1 MKNSTIYF
9 LGIGGIGMSALAQYF
24 LSEHYAVYGYDR
36 TPSPITDMLVRKGA
50 RIHFEPDIAKI
61 PQALEFAVYTPAVPE
76 SNPEFCHLRECG
88 VPLYK
93 RSQVLGHI
101 TERMPAIAVAGT
113 HGKTT
118 STAMVSHLLSP
129 ETRILAF
136 IGGIA
141 KNFNDNF
148 VLDEHPVIAV
158 AEADEFDR
166 SFLTMH
172 PSVAVITAADADHLD
187 IYGNREQML
196 NAFRQFALQ
205 SKILIVEETIA
216 GLFEHPCKRTYGT
229 GTDASY
235 SAFDL
240 RLSPNCA
247 TFSLRMPDGREI
259 RDLILHANGRYNILN
274 ATAAIAT
281 LIEQKNLNTT
291 LPIDV
296 SDEHIINKLKT
307 FAGVK
312 RRFDYIVNQNGRIF
326 IDDYAHHPQEI
337 QSFITAVR
345 SIYPGKHVCGIFQP
359 HLYSRTRDFAEQF
372 AEVLSELDETLLLP
386 IYPARELPIPGI
398 DSEHL
403 AALIKNPCKRVIG
416 KTELIPY
423 LKQHTPDVLLTIGAG
438 DIDRL
443 IPQIKREVY
452 GCS

>member
-1 MKNSTIYF
+1 
-9 LGIGGIGMSALAQYF
+9 MSALAQYF
-24 LSEHYAVYGYDR
+24 LSEQYAVYGYDR
-36 TPSPITDMLVRKGA
+36 TPSPVTDMLVRKGA
-50 RIHFEPDIAKI
+50 HIHFEPDIAKI
-61 PQALEFAVYTPAVPE
+61 PETLGFAVYTPAVPE
-76 SNPEFCHLRECG
+76 SNPEFRHLRKCG

-101 TERMPAIAVAGT
+101 TERMPSIAVAGT

-118 STAMVSHLLSP
+118 GTAMVSHLLSP
-129 ETRILAF
+129 ETPTLAF

-187 IYGNREQML
+187 IYGNREEML
-196 NAFRQFALQ
+196 DAFRQFALQ
-205 SKILIVEETIA
+205 SKTLIAEETVA

-229 GTDASY
+229 GTAADYRAL
-235 SAFDL
+235 DL
-240 RLSPNCA
+240 KLSPNCA

-274 ATAAIAT
+274 ATAATAT
-281 LIEQKNLNTT
+281 LIEQKKLDGA

-296 SDEHIINKLKT
+296 SDEHISNKFKT

-312 RRFDYIVNQNGRIF
+312 RRFDYIVNQSGRIF
-326 IDDYAHHPQEI
+326 IDDYAHHPREI

-345 SIYPGKHVCGIFQP
+345 SIYPGKRVCGIFQP
-359 HLYSRTRDFAEQF
+359 HLYSRTRDFAKQF
-372 AEVLSELDETLLLP
+372 AEVLSKLDEIILLP
-386 IYPARELPIPGI
+386 VYPARELPIPGI
-398 DSEHL
+398 DSEYL
-403 AALIKNPCKRVIG
+403 SSLITNPCKQVLD

-443 IPQIKREVY
+443 IPQIKAEVY

>member
-24 LSEHYAVYGYDR
+24 LSEHYDVYGYDR
-36 TPSPITDMLVRKGA
+36 TPSPVTDMLVSKGA
-50 RIHFEPDIAKI
+50 QIHFEPDIAKI
-61 PQALEFAVYTPAVPE
+61 PETLAFAVFTPAVPE
-76 SNPEFCHLRECG
+76 SNPEFCHLKKCG

-93 RSQVLGHI
+93 RAQVLGHL
-101 TERMPAIAVAGT
+101 TERMPAIAIAGT

-118 STAMVSHLLSP
+118 GTAMVSHLLSP
-129 ETRILAF
+129 GTRTLAF

-187 IYGNREQML
+187 IYGNRAEML
-196 NAFRQFALQ
+196 DAFRQFASQ
-205 SKILIVEETIA
+205 SETLIVEETIA
-216 GLFEHPCKRTYGT
+216 GLFQHPCKRTYGT
-229 GTDASY
+229 GTDADY
-235 SAFDL
+235 RAVDL

-247 TFSLRMPDGREI
+247 TFSLQMPSGREI

-281 LIEQKNLNTT
+281 LIEQKNLDGA
-291 LPIDV
+291 LPIDI
-296 SDEHIINKLKT
+296 SDEHISGKIKT

-312 RRFDYIVNQNGRIF
+312 RRFDYIVNQNGKVF
-326 IDDYAHHPQEI
+326 IDDYAHHPKEI

-345 SIYPGKHVCGIFQP
+345 SIYPGKRVCGVFQP

-372 AEVLSELDETLLLP
+372 AEVLSKLDETILLP
-386 IYPARELPIPGI
+386 VYPARELPIPGI
-398 DSEHL
+398 DSEYL
-403 AALIKNPCKRVIG
+403 SSLIKNPCKRVLD
-416 KTELIPY
+416 KTEFIPY

-443 IPQIKREVY
+443 IPQIKAEVY

>member
-1 MKNSTIYF
+1 
-9 LGIGGIGMSALAQYF
+9 MSALAQYF
-24 LSEHYAVYGYDR
+24 LSEHYNVYGYDR
-36 TPSPITDMLVRKGA
+36 TPSPVTDMLVSKGA
-50 RIHFEPDIAKI
+50 QIHFEPDIAKI
-61 PQALEFAVYTPAVPE
+61 PETLAFAVFTPAVPE
-76 SNPEFCHLRECG
+76 SNPEFCHLKMCG

-93 RSQVLGHI
+93 RAQVLGHL
-101 TERMPAIAVAGT
+101 TERMPAIAIAGT

-118 STAMVSHLLSP
+118 GTAMVSHLLSP
-129 ETRILAF
+129 GTRTLAF

-187 IYGNREQML
+187 IYGNRAEML
-196 NAFRQFALQ
+196 DAFRQFASQ
-205 SKILIVEETIA
+205 SETLIVEETIA
-216 GLFEHPCKRTYGT
+216 GLFQHPCKRTYGT
-229 GTDASY
+229 GTDADY
-235 SAFDL
+235 RAVDL

-247 TFSLRMPDGREI
+247 TFSLQMPSGREI

-281 LIEQKNLNTT
+281 LIEQKNLDGA
-291 LPIDV
+291 LPIDI
-296 SDEHIINKLKT
+296 SDEHISGKIKT

-312 RRFDYIVNQNGRIF
+312 RRFDYIVNQSGKVF
-326 IDDYAHHPQEI
+326 IDDYAHHPKEI

-345 SIYPGKHVCGIFQP
+345 SIYPGKRVCGVFQP

-372 AEVLSELDETLLLP
+372 AEVLSKLDETILLP
-386 IYPARELPIPGI
+386 VYPARELPIPGI
-398 DSEHL
+398 DSEYL
-403 AALIKNPCKRVIG
+403 SSLIKNPCKRVLD

-423 LKQHTPDVLLTIGAG
+423 MKQHTPDVLLTIGAG

-443 IPQIKREVY
+443 IPQIKAEVY

>member
-1 MKNSTIYF
+1 
-9 LGIGGIGMSALAQYF
+9 MSALAQYF
-24 LSEHYAVYGYDR
+24 LSEQYAVYGYDR
-36 TPSPITDMLVRKGA
+36 TPSPVTDMLVRKGA
-50 RIHFEPDIAKI
+50 HIHFEPDIAKI
-61 PQALEFAVYTPAVPE
+61 PETLGFAVYTPAVPE
-76 SNPEFCHLRECG
+76 NNPEFRHLRKCG

-101 TERMPAIAVAGT
+101 TERMPSIAVAGT

-118 STAMVSHLLSP
+118 GTAMVSHLLSP
-129 ETRILAF
+129 ETPTLAF

-187 IYGNREQML
+187 IYGNREEML
-196 NAFRQFALQ
+196 DAFRQFALQ
-205 SKILIVEETIA
+205 SKTLIAEETVA

-229 GTDASY
+229 GTAADYRAL
-235 SAFDL
+235 DL
-240 RLSPNCA
+240 KLSPNCA

-274 ATAAIAT
+274 ATAATAT
-281 LIEQKNLNTT
+281 LIEQKKLDGA

-296 SDEHIINKLKT
+296 SDEHISNKFKT

-312 RRFDYIVNQNGRIF
+312 RRFDYIVNQSGRIF
-326 IDDYAHHPQEI
+326 IDDYAHHPREI

-345 SIYPGKHVCGIFQP
+345 SIYPGKRVCGIFQP
-359 HLYSRTRDFAEQF
+359 HLYSRTRDFAKQF
-372 AEVLSELDETLLLP
+372 AEVLSKLDEIILLP
-386 IYPARELPIPGI
+386 VYPARELPIPGI
-398 DSEHL
+398 DSEYL
-403 AALIKNPCKRVIG
+403 SSLITNPCKQVLD

-443 IPQIKREVY
+443 IPQIKAEVY

>member
-36 TPSPITDMLVRKGA
+36 IPSPVTDMLVRKGA
-50 RIHFEPDIAKI
+50 HIHFEPDIAKI
-61 PQALEFAVYTPAVPE
+61 PETLGFAVYTPAVPE
-76 SNPEFCHLRECG
+76 SNPEFSHLKKCG

-93 RSQVLGHI
+93 RAQVLGHI
-101 TERMPAIAVAGT
+101 TERMPAIAIAGT

-118 STAMVSHLLSP
+118 GTAMVSHLLSP
-129 ETRILAF
+129 ETRTLAF

-172 PSVAVITAADADHLD
+172 PSVSVITAADADHLD
-187 IYGNREQML
+187 IYGNREEMID
-196 NAFRQFALQ
+196 AFRQFALQ
-205 SKILIVEETIA
+205 SKTLIVEETIA

-229 GTDASY
+229 G
-235 SAFDL
+235 SAADY
-240 RLSPNCA
+240 RAVDIRISPNCA
-247 TFSLRMPDGREI
+247 TFSLRMSSGREI

-274 ATAAIAT
+274 ATAAIAS
-281 LIEQKNLNTT
+281 LMEQKNLDGA

-296 SDEHIINKLKT
+296 SDEHISNKLKT

-312 RRFDYIVNQNGRIF
+312 RRFDYIVNQSGRIF

-337 QSFITAVR
+337 LAFITAVR
-345 SIYPGKHVCGIFQP
+345 SIYPGKRVCGIFQP
-359 HLYSRTRDFAEQF
+359 HLYSRTRDFATQF
-372 AEVLSELDETLLLP
+372 AEVLSKLDETLLLP

-398 DSEHL
+398 DSEYL
-403 AALIKNPCKRVIG
+403 SSLIKNPCKSVLN

-423 LKQHTPDVLLTIGAG
+423 LKQHTPEVLLTIGAG

-443 IPQIKREVY
+443 IPQIKSEVY

>member
-1 MKNSTIYF
+1 MKNSSIYF

-36 TPSPITDMLVRKGA
+36 TPSPVTDMLERKGA
-50 RIHFEPDIAKI
+50 RIHFEPDVAKI
-61 PQALEFAVYTPAVPE
+61 PETLEFAVYTPAVPE
-76 SNPEFCHLRECG
+76 SNPEFCHLRKCG

-93 RSQVLGHI
+93 RSQVLGHL
-101 TERMPAIAVAGT
+101 TERFPAIAVAGT

-118 STAMVSHLLSP
+118 TTAMVSHLLSP
-129 ETRILAF
+129 ETPTLAF

-148 VLDEHPVIAV
+148 VLDERPVIAV

-172 PSVAVITAADADHLD
+172 PSVAVITSADADHLD
-187 IYGNREQML
+187 IYGNKEELQ
-196 NAFRQFALQ
+196 NAFRQFARQ
-205 SKILIVEETIA
+205 SETLLAEETVA
-216 GLFEHPCKRTYGT
+216 GLFKHPRKRTYGT
-229 GTDASY
+229 GPAADYRAV
-235 SAFDL
+235 DL

-247 TFSLRMPDGREI
+247 TFSLQTPSGREI
-259 RDLILHANGRYNILN
+259 RDLVLHANGRYNILN

-281 LIEQKNLNTT
+281 LIEQKELDGA

-296 SDEHIINKLKT
+296 SDKHIADKLNT

-326 IDDYAHHPQEI
+326 IDDYAHHPQEM

-345 SIYPGKHVCGIFQP
+345 SIYPGKRVCGVFQP

-372 AEVLSELDETLLLP
+372 AKVLSLLDETILLP
-386 IYPARELPIPGI
+386 IYPAREQPIPGI

-403 AALIKNPCKRVIG
+403 AALIKNPCKRVLT

-423 LKQHTPDVLLTIGAG
+423 LKENTPDVLLTIGAG

-443 IPQIKREVY
+443 IPQIKAEVY
-452 GCS
+452 GRS

>member
-1 MKNSTIYF
+1 
-9 LGIGGIGMSALAQYF
+9 MSALAQYF
-24 LSEHYAVYGYDR
+24 LSEQYAVYGYDR
-36 TPSPITDMLVRKGA
+36 TPSPVTDMLVRKGVH
-50 RIHFEPDIAKI
+50 IHFEPDIAKI
-61 PQALEFAVYTPAVPE
+61 PETLGFAVYTPAVPE
-76 SNPEFCHLRECG
+76 SNPEFRHLRKCG

-101 TERMPAIAVAGT
+101 TERMPSIAVAGT

-118 STAMVSHLLSP
+118 GTAMVSHLLSP
-129 ETRILAF
+129 ETPTLAF

-187 IYGNREQML
+187 IYGNREEMVD
-196 NAFRQFALQ
+196 AFRQFALQ
-205 SKILIVEETIA
+205 SKTLIVEETIA

-229 GTDASY
+229 G
-235 SAFDL
+235 SAADYRAVDL
-240 RLSPNCA
+240 RISPNCA
-247 TFSLRMPDGREI
+247 TFSLRMSSGREI
-259 RDLILHANGRYNILN
+259 RNLILHANGRYNILN

-281 LIEQKNLNTT
+281 LMEQKNLDGA

-296 SDEHIINKLKT
+296 SDEHISNKLKT

-312 RRFDYIVNQNGRIF
+312 RRFDYIVNQSGRIF
-326 IDDYAHHPQEI
+326 IDDYAHHPREI

-345 SIYPGKHVCGIFQP
+345 SIYPGKRVCGIFQP
-359 HLYSRTRDFAEQF
+359 HLYSRTRDFAKQF
-372 AEVLSELDETLLLP
+372 AEVLSKLDEIILLP
-386 IYPARELPIPGI
+386 VYPARELPIPGI
-398 DSEHL
+398 DSEYL
-403 AALIKNPCKRVIG
+403 SSLITNPCKQVLD

-443 IPQIKREVY
+443 IPQIKEEVY